1 MPITI
6 KTANMKYK
14 NSEGEYVGV
23 NAISDNTTAEQLAR
37 IEDKGDEVIASIPS
51 DYTALETQVNNI
63 EGMIASEFS
72 TSTAYAIGD
81 LVIYNDHYYRFKTA
95 HPAGAWN
102 ASHVD
107 QTTVSGEIIS
117 NVTDL
122 KNSITAIEPY
132 INPEYTSF
140 FDCVNLINGW
150 NNKFYP
156 YIINSSN
163 VVVTATGANS
173 IIVKVK
179 PSTTYYFYAPN
190 MNRNGYYAFTND
202 TVNLGDSCTTL
213 MSDVPFTYNG
223 GNVRR
228 FTTASDTKAVMIFF
242 YYGEYSES
250 DIKNIRL
257 VEVWY
262 DTLSPKIKNALLPDK
277 SIREIEPK
285 YTNFFNDV
293 NYFDASKAIYYDNM
307 YANAQGLIMTASNV
321 HSLCVEVTPNTT
333 YYFHAGYMNRN
344 IVVGNEN
351 NSFTKNLSCELLTT
365 SYTTDYISFTTSSMT
380 KYVFIYFYSGT
391 YDYTTDK
398 ANITLNAERYANGN
412 APKIK
417 DTYIPELDSVKSL
430 KDGFTRIDHP
440 CDNIVTELI
449 YNQDGRYN
457 TDNTYT
463 SNADS
468 WTKWG
473 YTDLIPCEEG
483 RTYYINLNN
492 VGLYLNFYNEN
503 KEFISGYNAKWKEA
517 PVGAKYIRISC
528 PQNYQPETR
537 LTVDTFYRNYLDYK
551 VDIDGKTEKGKEDIV
566 ITEFSHPTYTPIT
579 YNPQTAIK
587 LKVGTYNIGHFNY
600 GSSDYF
606 GIRTDEY
613 DVKLHNWREFFCK
626 MQFDIFNIN
635 EYVPYIDY
643 LARAD
648 ALTGTKKTTSYVL
661 KPQFM
666 YFDST
671 MDTNRKDAVVVS
683 KYPLSNAAEYVLNGL
698 SGKTT
703 GYCKYHTV
711 TIDASH
717 VIGVYGIQ
725 MPYQSAFDQAED
737 SEESVANREAILD
750 SLSTVI
756 ANHNDSYK
764 IIMGDVNT
772 ASDDDFPNVL
782 SFCSDNNLVPCNGG
796 FLDWMRTYNNHNVCL
811 DNILVSNNIH
821 ICDFNSHIEW
831 YYGLSSDHLAV
842 SAEIILP

>member
-63 EGMIASEFS
+63 EGMIASEFN

-150 NNKFYP
+150 NNKIYH
-156 YIINSSN
+156 YKLSSN
-163 VVVTATGANS
+163 AVAVDLTKSS
-173 IIVKVK
+173 IIVNVK
-179 PSTTYYFYAPN
+179 PSTTYFFYAPN
-190 MNRNGYYAFTND
+190 MDLSGYYVFNKD
-202 TVNLGDSCTTL
+202 TVDVGDTPTETL
-213 MSDVPFTYNG
+213 ITNTPFTYNN
-223 GNVRR
+223 GNVKR
-228 FTTASDTKAVMIFF
+228 FTTASDTKSIMILF
-242 YYGEYSES
+242 YNGDYPES
-250 DIKNIRL
+250 DVKNIRL

-262 DTLSPKIKNALLPDK
+262 DTFTPKIKSQLLPDM

-293 NYFDASKAIYYDNM
+293 NYFNASKAIYYDNTFLST
-307 YANAQGLIMTASNV
+307 QGYVSIMENTN
-321 HSLCVEVTPNTT
+321 SLCVEVNPNTT

-344 IVVGNEN
+344 IVAGNEN
-351 NSFTKNLSCELLTT
+351 NSFVKGSHYELLTT
-365 SYTTDYISFTTSSMT
+365 SHTADYISFTTSST
-380 KYVFIYFYSGT
+380 TRYAFIYFYNGT
-391 YDYTTDK
+391 YNYATDK
-398 ANITLNAERYANGN
+398 ANITLNAERYADGN

-417 DTYIPELDSVKSL
+417 DAYIPEPDSVKSL
-430 KDGFTRIDHP
+430 KEGFSRIDHP
-440 CDNIVTELI
+440 CDNIVAELI

-473 YTDLIPCEEG
+473 YTDMIPCEEG
-483 RTYYINLNN
+483 RTYYINLN
-492 VGLYLNFYNEN
+492 VGLYLNFYNTN
-503 KEFISGYNAKWKEA
+503 KEFISGYDAKWKEA

-587 LKVGTYNIGHFNY
+587 LKVGTFNIGHFNY

-606 GIRTDEY
+606 GIRTNEY

-643 LARAD
+643 LAIAD
-648 ALTGTKKTTSYVL
+648 QLTGTKLTTSYVL

-671 MDTNRKDAVVVS
+671 MDTARKDAVLTS
-683 KYPLSNAAEYVLNGL
+683 KYPISDASEYILQGTA
-698 SGKTT
+698 GKTT
-703 GYCKYHTV
+703 GYCKYHKV
-711 TIDASH
+711 TIDENH
-717 VIGVYGIQ
+717 IIGVYGIQ
-725 MPYQSAFDQAED
+725 MPYRSASGQAED
-737 SEESVANREAILD
+737 SEESIANREAILD

-756 ANHNDSYK
+756 ANHNDTYK
-764 IIMGDVNT
+764 IIMGDMNT
-772 ASDDDFPNVL
+772 ASDDDFPNLL
-782 SFCSDNNLVPCNGG
+782 SFCSNNNLVPCNGG
-796 FLDWMRTYNNHNVCL
+796 FLDWMRTYNNHNICV